1 MEGAETWSCRVSL
14 VVIVAPALSSS
25 APAGESCCSSPRLMP
40 VAELSPRVPERVEGC
55 ALIWTFRNSSGVNGN
70 PVDRVLAPVN
80 PVLRFSIFGSPCA
93 FRPVG
98 ARRHGDQVLGII
110 EVVRVTFLSLGRPSP
125 GTAVG
130 GVTERH
136 HVVDVEFAG
145 VGDDGGR
152 RVRSK
157 PFDGGDAA
165 SPGGFERYGS
175 TACGNQRSIAGVLAV
190 VVGPVFPIV
199 AVVLQQ
205 VCRDLRDGEPQD
217 TQFRRVDCLSPNPP
231 MRVVGALERDMTG
244 METGSASLISGGW
257 RR

>member
-1 MEGAETWSCRVSL
+1 
-14 VVIVAPALSSS
+14 
-25 APAGESCCSSPRLMP
+25 MP

-55 ALIWTFRNSSGVNGN
+55 ALNWTFRNSSGVNGN
-70 PVDRVLAPVN
+70 PVDGVLAPVN
-80 PVLRFSIFGSPCA
+80 PVLRFSICGSPCA

-110 EVVRVTFLSLGRPSP
+110 EVVRAAFLSLGRPSP
-125 GTAVG
+125 GTAVA
-130 GVTERH
+130 GVTERR

-145 VGDDGGR
+145 VGDDGGG
-152 RVRSK
+152 RVRCK